1 MIQLRREVHQQKR
14 ALHLAEER
22 RGVGSPPLG
31 EHAQEPAKFGQENRM
46 EAIGWMV
53 ELDHDR
59 ATMMPQRRGRDG
71 VGIVRF
77 EECGHLQVSNLFGFK
92 SKMY

>member
-1 MIQLRREVHQQKR
+1 
-14 ALHLAEER
+14 
-22 RGVGSPPLG
+22 
-31 EHAQEPAKFGQENRM
+31 
-46 EAIGWMV
+46 
-53 ELDHDR
+53 
-59 ATMMPQRRGRDG
+59 MMPQRRGRDG